1 MEVIV
6 QADNHTTVIEKM
18 FGDFE
23 GDVLMPRYT
32 IKGRTKRG
40 PGKGRVR
47 KTVYGLK
54 LATADISDMPV
65 HQGFYM
71 TATGEKKPLEELDV
85 LGALRSHFKPED
97 FDLDR
102 WED

>member
-6 QADNHTTVIEKM
+6 QADVHTTHETKL

-23 GDVLMPRYT
+23 GDVLLPRYT

-47 KTVYGLK
+47 KTTYGLQ
-54 LATADISDMPV
+54 LAKADISEMPV
-65 HQGFYM
+65 HQGFYIDQS
-71 TATGEKKPLEELDV
+71 GEKKPLEELDV

-97 FDLDR
+97 FDLAK